1 MALGFR
7 LKTYKKVRRRRR
19 TPEHKGSQ
27 DQPHTSKGVK
37 IWDIVTDSANP
48 IVLGNKSVFEL
59 GVVIAPLA
67 AGGKLRAGLRK
78 I

>member
-1 MALGFR
+1 M
-7 LKTYKKVRRRRR
+7 KTYKKVRRRRR